1 MWPRYDADHIEEMPE
16 VILFHEAIPVL
27 RGKIFAQMLSQVIGE
42 YSIRFRPILPEA
54 EPIFSLLFL
63 VLGE

>member
-1 MWPRYDADHIEEMPE
+1 MPE
-16 VILFHEAIPVL
+16 VVLFHETVPVL
-27 RGKIFAQMLSQVIGE
+27 RGKIVAQMLSHDIGE

>member
-1 MWPRYDADHIEEMPE
+1 MPE

-27 RGKIFAQMLSQVIGE
+27 RGKIFAQTLSQVIGE

-54 EPIFSLLFL
+54 EPIFSLLFF